1 MTFNSPLF
9 GFRRFIYDTLGQVS
23 QQRVNQIIQEG
34 VKFQKN
40 QPYNGDILTE
50 EFQKFL
56 NRLPKPISEQTVDQ
70 LVDKLLPYFSSPR
83 KIRQSYVY
91 TVTDEET
98 GEKMPKSGETV
109 RLVVNLGTPKKRVS
123 FIPSFAEERENMDK
137 PEPHSDMSLFRNSF
151 YNVKNNLVRVSI
163 DKLREEISGGVFKKS
178 LQEFYKAFVEVLPI
192 DIRLTTP
199 SQKLSFLR
207 KLNLVASDDI
217 YDMRN
222 NEEEMK
228 RNLTPLTSEGQIEK
242 FTKEIATVK
251 KNIRN
256 LVPIGRVPLRETTKA
271 IVEALEKDYDLSKL
285 GRMFVK
291 GHALEDD
298 LDEKVSQRED
308 SKTFGEWIYR
318 AIFSTAGSRPF
329 QNIQVDEDYVP
340 LEEEDDSFFDKKP
353 TDTVDRSPQKPK
365 IDYYILYIFK
375 NTKGERVRIVT
386 RDYGD
391 GTLKPN
397 KVQRILENNYQGDS
411 PYSLEKTHKLSEE
424 AYKKLGE
431 QVINESKKFKEIAT
445 KLLDRYVRRT
455 HDNEV
460 YFDAEMF
467 GEQLDRPVSYY
478 FDATMFDDTTEAEE
492 RLRRYVREDVI
503 EWTSKPIIANIR
515 QIGSPPETRGSRIKP
530 FSPLIGGV
538 VVGSKEEIVGWIREK
553 RLVHGGQFD
562 TDVSLDPELFKMDLN
577 ELNSKE
583 RRRLKTFLQDA
594 DPTEFFGEEYLKLSK
609 VINTLENIVGSS
621 EEEELEGMD
630 EENLKLIKKLAHL
643 RKRYENLYQDI
654 YEMVYGE
661 EE

>member
-50 EFQKFL
+50 EFQRFL

-70 LVDKLLPYFSSPR
+70 LVDKLLPYFSVRRS
-83 KIRQSYVY
+83 RQSYVY
-91 TVTDEET
+91 TVTNEET
-98 GEKMPKSGETV
+98 GDKTPTTGNTV
-109 RLVVNLGTPKKRVS
+109 KLVVNLGTPNKRVS
-123 FIPSFAEERENMDK
+123 FIPSFAEERENMDR
-137 PEPHSDMSLFRNSF
+137 PERHSDMSLFRDSF

-163 DKLREEISGGVFKKS
+163 DRLREEVSGGVFKKS
-178 LQEFYKAFVEVLPI
+178 LQEFYKAFIEVLPI
-192 DIRLTTP
+192 DIRLATP

-217 YDMRN
+217 YSMRN
-222 NEEEMK
+222 NREEME

-256 LVPIGRVPLRETTKA
+256 LVPVGRVPLRETTKA
-271 IVEALEKDYDLSKL
+271 IAKKLGGDYDLSKL

-291 GHALEDD
+291 GHALEDH
-298 LDEKVSQRED
+298 LDERVSQREG

-318 AIFSTAGSRPF
+318 AIFSTEGSRPF
-329 QNIQVDEDYVP
+329 QNVQVDEDYVP
-340 LEEEDDSFFDKKP
+340 LEEGEDSFFDTEP
-353 TDTVDRSPQKPK
+353 EITDTRQRVQELAPPKFNGRRFVFTSPNGDD
-365 IDYYILYIFK
+365 IIYYSSGVI
-375 NTKGERVRIVT
+375 N
-386 RDYGD
+386 
-391 GTLKPN
+391 
-397 KVQRILENNYQGDS
+397 
-411 PYSLEKTHKLSEE
+411 
-424 AYKKLGE
+424 AE
-431 QVINESKKFKEIAT
+431 QVGRRLPEGYK
-445 KLLDRYVRRT
+445 LDREETIDDVMEYQSKQKA
-455 HDNEV
+455 
-460 YFDAEMF
+460 DAK
-467 GEQLDRPVSYY
+467 R
-478 FDATMFDDTTEAEE
+478 EE
-492 RLRRYVREDVI
+492 RLKRKLSTSEVNIAEFYDNLNPMAEQIRRDA
-503 EWTSKPIIANIR
+503 IAEQSR
-515 QIGSPPETRGSRIKP
+515 RKKTRGRKLQDRDISGRAVSPRLRTEYVPGDKGPTGRAGQIKVLNP
-530 FSPLIGGV
+530 
-538 VVGSKEEIVGWIREK
+538 SKFYF
-553 RLVHGGQFD
+553 HPFD
-562 TDVSLDPELFKMDLN
+562 TDVELDPELFKMDLN
-577 ELNSKE
+577 ELNPKE

-643 RKRYENLYQDI
+643 RKRYENLYRDI

>member
-56 NRLPKPISEQTVDQ
+56 NRLPKPINEQTVDQ
-70 LVDKLLPYFSSPR
+70 LVDKLLPYFSVRRS
-83 KIRQSYVY
+83 RQSYVY

-98 GEKMPKSGETV
+98 GDKTPTTGNTV
-109 RLVVNLGTPKKRVS
+109 KLVVNLGTPNKRVS

-137 PEPHSDMSLFRNSF
+137 PEPHSDMSLFRDSF

-163 DKLREEISGGVFKKS
+163 ERLREEISGGVFKKS
-178 LQEFYKAFVEVLPI
+178 LQEFYKAFIEVLPI

-217 YDMRN
+217 YSMRN
-222 NEEEMK
+222 NREEME

-271 IVEALEKDYDLSKL
+271 IADALGKDYDLSKL

-291 GHALEDD
+291 GHALEDH
-298 LDEKVSQRED
+298 LDERVSQRED

-318 AIFSTAGSRPF
+318 AIFSTEGSRPF
-329 QNIQVDEDYVP
+329 QNVQVDEDYVP
-340 LEEEDDSFFDKKP
+340 LEEEEDSFFDRKP
-353 TDTVDRSPQKPK
+353 EITDTRQRVQELTTPEFNGRRFVFTNPNGDDIIYYTSGEITSEQVARGLPNSYKLDREETINDVVEFQKLARADRKKHERAKQRFEDKYISPPPE
-365 IDYYILYIFK
+365 INLDEFY
-375 NTKGERVRIVT
+375 
-386 RDYGD
+386 
-391 GTLKPN
+391 
-397 KVQRILENNYQGDS
+397 S
-411 PYSLEKTHKLSEE
+411 SLEAVAEQIRRKQTRG
-424 AYKKLGE
+424 KKLRDRDLQGRAVSPRIRTE
-431 QVINESKKFKEIAT
+431 YVPGDKGPAGRAGQIKVLNPSKF
-445 KLLDRYVRRT
+445 
-455 HDNEV
+455 
-460 YFDAEMF
+460 YFH
-467 GEQLDRPVSYY
+467 P
-478 FDATMFDDTTEAEE
+478 
-492 RLRRYVREDVI
+492 
-503 EWTSKPIIANIR
+503 
-515 QIGSPPETRGSRIKP
+515 
-530 FSPLIGGV
+530 
-538 VVGSKEEIVGWIREK
+538 
-553 RLVHGGQFD
+553 FD
-562 TDVSLDPELFKMDLN
+562 TEVELDPELFKMDLN
-577 ELNSKE
+577 ELNPKE
-583 RRRLKTFLQDA
+583 RRRLKTVLQDA